1 MPIQRKLH
9 ITILTIGSKGDFNP
23 ACALAQGLGQAG
35 FKVRIA
41 TNKNFEELVI
51 ARGIEFAPIEGD
63 YKELLSSEV
72 GYQLL
77 EGEANV
83 KLVTDELFQQNL
95 IDSWEACQGSDA
107 IIFFPLVTWG
117 YHIAEKLNVP
127 GFLASSIPLSPTGQ
141 FPFLQFANINHN
153 HFKAPLN
160 YFSYILIEFLMWQ
173 EQRKIINQ
181 FRQKTLGLSALP
193 FLGGRFRSNP
203 PKQLSP
209 LPILYGFSSAVIPRP
224 VDWGAH
230 LHVTGYWFLD
240 ETDNYQPSQELVNFI
255 NSGSTPISI
264 GFGSMTAREPNR
276 LTNIILDGLRLTKQ
290 RAILLSGWAGL
301 GQINLPDNVFVVDFV
316 PFGWL
321 FPRMKAIVHH
331 GGSGTTAFGLRAG
344 VPSVIVPFFADQPS
358 WGKRLANLGVSPP
371 PIPFKELSAEK
382 LAAAIEMAISDE
394 QMHKRAKD
402 LGAKIQSEDGVNQ
415 AVDIIRHYLEN

>member
-1 MPIQRKLH
+1 MPRKRQ

-23 ACALAQGLGQAG
+23 ACALAQGLGKAG
-35 FKVRIA
+35 FQVRIA
-41 TNKNFEELVI
+41 TNKNFKDLVT
-51 ARGIEFAPIEGD
+51 ARGIDFAPIEGD

-95 IDSWEACQGSDA
+95 IDAWKACQGSDA

-127 GFLASSIPLSPTGQ
+127 CFLASYVPVSPTGQ
-141 FPFLQFANINHN
+141 FPLLQFANINHN
-153 HFKAPLN
+153 HLKAPLN
-160 YFSYILIEFLMWQ
+160 YFSYLLIEFLMWQ
-173 EQRKIINQ
+173 GRRKIINQ

-193 FLGGRFRSNP
+193 FLGARFRSNP

-224 VDWGAH
+224 VDWGVH

-240 ETDNYQPSQELVNFI
+240 ETDNYQPPQELANFI
-255 NSGSTPISI
+255 NSGSTPIFI
-264 GFGSMTAREPNR
+264 GFGSMTARDPNR
-276 LTNIILDGLRLTKQ
+276 LTNIILEGLRLTKQ

-301 GQINLPDNVFVVDFV
+301 GQINLPDSVFVIDYV

-344 VPSVIVPFFADQPS
+344 VPSVIVPFFADQPA
-358 WGKRLANLGVSPP
+358 WGQRLANLGVSPP

-394 QMHKRAKD
+394 QMHKRAED

-415 AVDIIRHYLEN
+415 AVDVIRHYLEN